1 MLFSEKLASQS
12 LQWTWELVATLNIQF
27 ENSAEV
33 SKPLLKYVCLLFEIL
48 LNVIRMIKKQKVKT
62 SKSIQLFNF
71 SGQEQRNVKTV
82 QSNNFTAFAAN
93 SKTYLSQAIKFKT
106 FDW

>member
-1 MLFSEKLASQS
+1 
-12 LQWTWELVATLNIQF
+12 
-27 ENSAEV
+27 
-33 SKPLLKYVCLLFEIL
+33 
-48 LNVIRMIKKQKVKT
+48 MIKKQKVKT